1 LWGACGRSPAAVGNG
16 GKHGILRR
24 DDIAPARAG
33 NEGRTGMS
41 RCGLFGL
48 AALLATA
55 VAAQAQTPAER
66 GGYLVNTIMTCNNC
80 HTPMGP
86 NGPQFDKALSG
97 GLRFNEPPFDVTA
110 SNITP
115 DPETGIG
122 KWSEADIK
130 KSLQEGVRPNGAHLA
145 EVMPTGFYKI
155 LTPGDLVGIVA
166 YLRSLPPIKNKV
178 PDPVYKMQI
187 PHQVFPGA
195 EKAMSQADLDDKVKR
210 GFYLVTI
217 GHCLECH
224 TPFGPPG
231 SGVDFQNS
239 IGKGGREFKGPWG
252 VSVSRNITSSKDKGL
267 GDWSDADIK
276 RAISQGVRKDGTR
289 LKPPMGYPYYAK
301 MTDGDVDAVVAYL
314 RTLPAKE

>member
-1 LWGACGRSPAAVGNG
+1 MHRSGVFAIAAV
-16 GKHGILRR
+16 
-24 DDIAPARAG
+24 
-33 NEGRTGMS
+33 
-41 RCGLFGL
+41 L
-48 AALLATA
+48 ATTA
-55 VAAQAQTPAER
+55 VAQAQIPVER
-66 GGYLVNTIMTCNNC
+66 GRYLVDTIMTCHNC
-80 HTPMGP
+80 HTPRGP

-97 GLRFNEPPFDVTA
+97 GLRFNEAPFDVTA

-122 KWSEADIK
+122 KWSDADIK
-130 KSLQEGVRPNGAHLA
+130 TALRDGVRPNGTHLA

-155 LTPGDLVGIVA
+155 LTPGDLDGIVA
-166 YLRSLPPIKNKV
+166 YLCSLPPINNKV
-178 PDPVYKMQI
+178 PDPVYKMQV
-187 PHQVFPGA
+187 PHQVFPDS
-195 EKAMSQADLDDKVKR
+195 EKPMPEADLNDSVKR

-231 SGVDFQNS
+231 TGIDYQNS

-252 VSVSRNITSSKDKGL
+252 VSISRNITSSKEKGL

-276 RAISQGVRKDGTR
+276 RAITQDVRKDGTK
-289 LKPPMGYPYYAK
+289 LKPPMGFGHYAK
-301 MTDGDVDAVVAYL
+301 MIDGDVDAVVAYV

>member
-1 LWGACGRSPAAVGNG
+1 MTRG
-16 GKHGILRR
+16 
-24 DDIAPARAG
+24 
-33 NEGRTGMS
+33 
-41 RCGLFGL
+41 GLFGL
-48 AALLATA
+48 VALLATTAA
-55 VAAQAQTPAER
+55 VQAQSPAER
-66 GGYLVNTIMTCNNC
+66 GGYLVNTIMTCHNC

-86 NGPQFDKALSG
+86 NGPQFDRALSG

-110 SNITP
+110 SNVTP

-122 KWSEADIK
+122 KWSDADIK
-130 KSLQEGVRPNGAHLA
+130 KALQDGARPNGTHLA

-155 LTPGDLVGIVA
+155 LTPDDLDGIVA
-166 YLRSLPPIKNKV
+166 YMRSLPPIKNKV

-187 PHQVFPGA
+187 PHHVFPGA
-195 EKAMSQADLDDKVKR
+195 EKAMSQADLGDKVKR

-239 IGKGGREFKGPWG
+239 LGKGGREFKGPWG
-252 VSVSRNITSSKDKGL
+252 VAVSRNITSSKDKGL

-276 RAISQGVRKDGTR
+276 RAITQGVRKDGTK